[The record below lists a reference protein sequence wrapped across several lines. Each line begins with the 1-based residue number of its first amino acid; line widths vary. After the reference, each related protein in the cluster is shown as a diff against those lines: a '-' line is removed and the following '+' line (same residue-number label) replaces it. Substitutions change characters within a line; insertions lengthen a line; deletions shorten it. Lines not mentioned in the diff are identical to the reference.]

1 MADVVVLTTCQTL
14 VIDSREWATILQY
27 TLKYLIWS
35 IREMTR
41 KSVPRADKHRQTGL
55 IGIPA
60 RLCDCSE
67 VDLE

>member
-1 MADVVVLTTCQTL
+1 MADVVLITCQTL
-14 VIDSREWATILQY
+14 VMDSREWATILQY
-27 TLKYLIWS
+27 TLKYPIWS

-41 KSVPRADKHRQTGL
+41 KLVLRADKHIQTGL

-60 RLCDCSE
+60 RLCDYSE